1 MDSPAGTNDRYKW
14 TALWITSLA
23 TLAGVLNA
31 STLIIAL
38 PTILVDLHTTLFGV
52 MWVLIV
58 YLLIATILAPAW
70 GRIADMYGR
79 KNLYLFGIAIF
90 TLGSFLCSISADIT
104 QLILFRVVQAV
115 GGSLLISNGSAIV
128 ADAFPIHELG
138 KAMGVLSMIIA
149 SAFAAGP
156 IVGGILTIFDWRWN
170 FYINIPIGVLALIWG
185 YYRLQEPVE
194 MHRGEWFDYTGMIL
208 FTLAFIALIV
218 YISAGAIEGF
228 VHPLMLSML
237 AFGMITLYGFIR
249 HEQRTPYPLIDL
261 TVFHIRIFSF
271 GQVSAFLNAVARG
284 AVLVLLILFFQGP
297 RGLDPLT
304 ASILIL
310 PVAIGLAI
318 TGPIGGILSD
328 TYGSR
333 IISTLGLVISLGGL
347 LGLATIHYD
356 TPYPILAIWM
366 LINSVGSGLFQ
377 APNTSAIMGA
387 VAPLRRGFASS
398 MRVLLNNAGNV
409 IAMSI
414 ALPLILGTVTLDEI
428 TDMFIMGGASL
439 PVPLQEAFT
448 LGITHAFLL
457 SAILTV
463 PAIIL
468 SALRG
473 SEERQKKAP
482 RSLAG

>member
-1 MDSPAGTNDRYKW
+1 MPSAAGTNDGYKW
-14 TALWITSLA
+14 TALWITSLS
-23 TLAGVLNA
+23 TLVGVLNA

-70 GRIADMYGR
+70 GRVADMYGR
-79 KNLYLFGIAIF
+79 KNLYLFGLAVF
-90 TLGSFLCSISADIT
+90 TIGSLLCSISADIT
-104 QLILFRVVQAV
+104 QLILFRVVQAI

-128 ADAFPIHELG
+128 ADAFPSHELG

-149 SAFAAGP
+149 AAFAAGP
-156 IVGGILTIFDWRWN
+156 IVGGILTVFDWRWN
-170 FYINIPIGVLALIWG
+170 FYVNIPIGMIALVWG

-194 MHRGEWFDYTGMIL
+194 IQRGERFDYPGMIL
-208 FTLAFIALIV
+208 FTVAFISLIV
-218 YISAGAIEGF
+218 YISLVAIEGF
-228 VHPLMLSML
+228 TAPLMLAL
-237 AFGMITLYGFIR
+237 LTFGIVTLYAFLRQER
-249 HEQRTPYPLIDL
+249 HAPYPLIDL
-261 TVFHIRIFSF
+261 SVFHLRIFSF
-271 GQVSAFLNAVARG
+271 GQVSAFLNSIARG
-284 AVLVLLILFFQGP
+284 AVLVLLILYFQGP

-310 PVAIGLAI
+310 PVAVGLAI

-333 IISTLGLVISLGGL
+333 IISTLGLAVSLVGL
-347 LGLATIHYD
+347 LGLATMHYN
-356 TPYPILAIWM
+356 TPYWILAFWM
-366 LINSVGSGLFQ
+366 FVNSVGSGLFQ

-387 VAPLRRGFASS
+387 VPPLRRGFASS

-409 IAMSI
+409 ISMSI
-414 ALPLILGTVTLDEI
+414 ALPLILGTVSLEEI

-439 PVPLQEAFT
+439 PVSVQEAFT
-448 LGITHAFLL
+448 LGITHAFIL
-457 SAILTV
+457 SAIITV

-473 SEERQKKAP
+473 TEQRQKKFP
-482 RSLAG
+482 MSSPV